1 MSRLKGLQRLL
12 KSVEKEKDRLKGH
25 ATKEQMIATAKA
37 EKYLL
42 NEIERLKAEE
52 NVH

>member
-12 KSVEKEKDRLKGH
+12 KSVEKEKDRLKEY
-25 ATKEQMIATAKA
+25 ATQEQITITAKA

-42 NEIERLKAEE
+42 NEIKKLKAEK